1 MAMIENSLA
10 RLRPHL
16 LALLR
21 IVTALLFLQHG
32 LSKLVGFPN
41 PGQKQ
46 SSYFTL
52 LGLAAVIEVV
62 GSVLLVVGFRTRL
75 VAFILSGEMAVAYFR
90 PMRRGAST
98 RSPMAARRRSCSASC
113 FSTSPVPA
121 AAAGPSIA
129 AECRRAWRWL
139 GAAAGRD
146 IRDWRRAGWG

>member
-75 VAFILSGEMAVAYFR
+75 VAFILSGEMAVAYFKAHAPR
-90 PMRRGAST
+90 GFYPITNGGEAAILFCFVFLYIACAGGGGWTVDRR
-98 RSPMAARRRSCSASC
+98 
-113 FSTSPVPA
+113 
-121 AAAGPSIA
+121 
-129 AECRRAWRWL
+129 
-139 GAAAGRD
+139 
-146 IRDWRRAGWG
+146 